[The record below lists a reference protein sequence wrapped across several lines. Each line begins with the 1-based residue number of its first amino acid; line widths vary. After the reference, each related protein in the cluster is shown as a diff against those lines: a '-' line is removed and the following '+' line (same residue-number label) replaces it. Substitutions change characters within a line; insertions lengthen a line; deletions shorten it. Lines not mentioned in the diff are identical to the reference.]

1 MTASHAPGLDA
12 LIEEAVTYAFPA
24 WEIARTRHV
33 DLTNPDPALR
43 IAPNAAWHDRRLCDH
58 AARWITTPNNDTLYS
73 RAWIDL
79 SHGPVR
85 ITVDAMPPGRYWSVA
100 FLDAYSNNFA
110 MIGTRLDGVG
120 PVALTMVGPGREAS
134 VPDGDDSP
142 VQVGDETPVQTGL
155 EDPVQAGL
163 EAPVPGARVLRAPG
177 NDVWLFARFIVD
189 GPDDLPN
196 AHAMQDR
203 LRVEP
208 AAGAAPARA
217 VPADPASPGNFLAVV
232 NEQLGRNPPPDA
244 DAPLLA
250 RCAAVGLRPGDA
262 HAWRTLDATVREAW
276 AERFAAALNAIRRSI
291 PRLAIDVQGW
301 KVRGPEIGNFG
312 TAYASRAAI
321 ALGGLAAL
329 EPVEAVYASRALDE
343 RGERF
348 DGLRGH
354 RLRIAPGGLP
364 TDSFWSLSMYE
375 SMPDGR
381 LFFTDNPIARY
392 TIGDRTPGLRFEP
405 DGALP
410 ICLQHAEPPDPRDRA
425 NWLPAPPGP
434 FVITL
439 RAYLPRPELREWR
452 TTLPTIETPGGE
464 RTGTDDRN

>member
-1 MTASHAPGLDA
+1 MTTAHPQDLDA
-12 LIEEAVTYAFPA
+12 LIDEALVYAFPV
-24 WEIARTRHV
+24 WEVARTRHV
-33 DLTNPDPALR
+33 DLTNPDPTLR
-43 IAPNAAWHDRRLCDH
+43 IAPNTAWHDRRLCDH

-73 RAWIDL
+73 RAWLDL

-85 ITVDAMPPGRYWSVA
+85 VTVDAMPPGRYWSVA
-100 FLDAYSNNFA
+100 FLDAYTNNFA

-120 PVALTMVGPGREAS
+120 PVALTLVGPAH
-134 VPDGDDSP
+134 
-142 VQVGDETPVQTGL
+142 TG
-155 EDPVQAGL
+155 PMPAG
-163 EAPVPGARVLRAPG
+163 RVLRAPG
-177 NDVWLFARFIVD
+177 NDVWLFARWIVD

-208 AAGAAPARA
+208 AASVEPARA
-217 VPADPASPGNFLAVV
+217 VPTDPASPENFLAVV
-232 NEQLGRNPPPDA
+232 NEQLARNPPPDA
-244 DAPLLA
+244 DVPLLA
-250 RCAAVGLRPGDA
+250 RCAAVGLRPGETG
-262 HAWRTLDATVREAW
+262 AWRVLDATVREAW
-276 AERFAAALNAIRRSI
+276 AARIVATLNGIRRSI

-312 TAYASRAAI
+312 TAYESRAAI

-329 EPVEAVYASRALDE
+329 EPIEAVYASRALDE

-348 DGLRGH
+348 DGRRGH
-354 RLRIAPGGLP
+354 RLRIPPEGLP

-392 TIGDRTPGLRFEP
+392 TVGDRTPGLRCGP
-405 DGALP
+405 DGALE
-410 ICLQHAEPPDPRDRA
+410 IVLQHAEPTDPEQRA

-439 RAYLPRPELREWR
+439 RAYLPRRELREWR
-452 TTLPTIETPGGE
+452 VAMPTIVTDGG
-464 RTGTDDRN
+464 

>member
-1 MTASHAPGLDA
+1 MTAAPPLDLDT
-12 LIEEAVTYAFPA
+12 LIDEAITYAFPV
-24 WEIARTRHV
+24 WEVARTRHV

-73 RAWIDL
+73 RAWLDL

-85 ITVDAMPPGRYWSVA
+85 IAVDTMPPGRYWSVA
-100 FLDAYSNNFA
+100 FMDAYTNNFA

-120 PVALTMVGPGREAS
+120 PVALTLVGPGH
-134 VPDGDDSP
+134 
-142 VQVGDETPVQTGL
+142 TG
-155 EDPVQAGL
+155 
-163 EAPVPGARVLRAPG
+163 PVPGGRVLRAPG
-177 NDVWLFARFIVD
+177 DDVWLFARWIVD

-208 AAGAAPARA
+208 TAAAEPTRE
-217 VPADPASPGNFLAVV
+217 VPTDPASPENFLAIV

-244 DAPLLA
+244 DAPLLG
-250 RCAAVGLRPGDA
+250 RCAVVGLRPGETDA
-262 HAWRTLDATVREAW
+262 WHALDATVREAW
-276 AERFAAALNAIRRSI
+276 AARIVAALNGIRRSI
-291 PRLAIDVQGW
+291 PQLAIDVQGW

-348 DGLRGH
+348 DGRRCH
-354 RLRIAPGGLP
+354 RLRIPSGGLP

-381 LFFTDNPIARY
+381 LFFTGNPIARY
-392 TIGDRTPGLRFEP
+392 TIGDRTPGLRYAP
-405 DGALP
+405 DGALE
-410 ICLQHAEPPDPRDRA
+410 IVLQHAEPADPDARA

-452 TTLPTIETPGGE
+452 VMLPTIV
-464 RTGTDDRN
+464 TDGD

>member
-1 MTASHAPGLDA
+1 MTTAHPQDPDA
-12 LIEEAVTYAFPA
+12 LIDETVTYAFPV
-24 WEIARTRHV
+24 WEVARTRHV

-43 IAPNAAWHDRRLCDH
+43 IAPNTAWHDRRLCDH

-85 ITVDAMPPGRYWSVA
+85 VTVDAMPPGRYWSVA
-100 FLDAYSNNFA
+100 FLDAYTNNFA

-120 PVALTMVGPGREAS
+120 PVALTLVGPGH
-134 VPDGDDSP
+134 
-142 VQVGDETPVQTGL
+142 TG
-155 EDPVQAGL
+155 PMPAG
-163 EAPVPGARVLRAPG
+163 RVLRAAG
-177 NDVWLFARFIVD
+177 NDVWLFARWIVD
-189 GPDDLPN
+189 GPEDMPS

-208 AAGAAPARA
+208 AAGFAPARA
-217 VPADPASPGNFLAVV
+217 VPTDPASPENFLAVV

-250 RCAAVGLRPGDA
+250 RCAAVGLRPGA
-262 HAWRTLDATVREAW
+262 AEAWHVLDATVREAW
-276 AERFAAALNAIRRSI
+276 AARIVAALNGIRRSI

-312 TAYASRAAI
+312 IAYESRAAI

-329 EPVEAVYASRALDE
+329 EPIEAVYASRALDE

-348 DGLRGH
+348 DGRRGH

-364 TDSFWSLSMYE
+364 TESFWSLSMYE

-381 LFFTDNPIARY
+381 LFFTDNAIARY
-392 TIGDRTPGLRFEP
+392 TIGDRTPGLRHAP
-405 DGALP
+405 DGALE
-410 ICLQHAEPPDPRDRA
+410 IVLQHAEPTDPEQRA

-439 RAYLPRPELREWR
+439 RAYLPRAELREWR
-452 TTLPTIETPGGE
+452 VTMPKIETDGG
-464 RTGTDDRN
+464 

>member
-1 MTASHAPGLDA
+1 MTTAHPQDLDA
-12 LIEEAVTYAFPA
+12 LIDEAIVYAFPV
-24 WEIARTRHV
+24 WEVARTRHV
-33 DLTNPDPALR
+33 DLTNPDPTLR
-43 IAPNAAWHDRRLCDH
+43 IAPNTAWHDRRLCDH

-73 RAWIDL
+73 RAWLDL

-85 ITVDAMPPGRYWSVA
+85 VTVDAMPPGRYWSVA
-100 FLDAYSNNFA
+100 FLDAYTNNFA

-120 PVALTMVGPGREAS
+120 PVALTLVGPAH
-134 VPDGDDSP
+134 
-142 VQVGDETPVQTGL
+142 TG
-155 EDPVQAGL
+155 PMPAG
-163 EAPVPGARVLRAPG
+163 RVLRAPG
-177 NDVWLFARFIVD
+177 NDVWLFARWIVD

-208 AAGAAPARA
+208 AASVEPARA
-217 VPADPASPGNFLAVV
+217 VPTDPASPENFLAVV
-232 NEQLGRNPPPDA
+232 NEQLARNPPPDA
-244 DAPLLA
+244 DVPLLA
-250 RCAAVGLRPGDA
+250 RCAAVGLRPGETG
-262 HAWRTLDATVREAW
+262 AWRVLDATVREAW
-276 AERFAAALNAIRRSI
+276 AARIVATLNGIRRSI

-312 TAYASRAAI
+312 TAYESRAAI

-329 EPVEAVYASRALDE
+329 EPIEAVYASRALDE

-348 DGLRGH
+348 DGRRGH
-354 RLRIAPGGLP
+354 RLRIPPEGLP

-392 TIGDRTPGLRFEP
+392 TVGDRTPGLRCGP
-405 DGALP
+405 DGALE
-410 ICLQHAEPPDPRDRA
+410 IVLQHAEPTDPEQRA

-439 RAYLPRPELREWR
+439 RAYLPRRELREWR
-452 TTLPTIETPGGE
+452 VAMPTIVTDGG
-464 RTGTDDRN
+464 